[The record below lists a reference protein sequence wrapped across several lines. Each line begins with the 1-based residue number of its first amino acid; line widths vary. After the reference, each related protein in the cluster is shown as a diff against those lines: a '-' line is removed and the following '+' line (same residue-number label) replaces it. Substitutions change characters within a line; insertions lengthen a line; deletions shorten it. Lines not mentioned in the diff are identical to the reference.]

1 MTDFAEFF
9 LPTRIRVGADVAK
22 DLEGLFAERGV
33 RQLLV
38 ISDRGVEKAGI
49 LRIVLA
55 DLGGQIE
62 ILAPF
67 LDVPA
72 DSDIDLIDRL
82 AADLRARE
90 AGGQSIG
97 LLAVGG
103 GSVIDTAKGV
113 NLVRTL
119 GGSIRDY
126 QGYGVIDRPLGP
138 FIAIPTTAGT
148 GSEVTPFAVVKDG
161 REKTKITFVSPYLAP
176 QVALLIPPLTYSLPL
191 SLTVETAMDALTH
204 AIEAYLSN
212 DHNAFADALAV
223 GAMKMIASELPVLVG
238 LLKAGNEEGVK
249 SARTKLLVASTMA
262 GMAFSSALVGCVHA
276 LAHALGGL
284 YGVPHGLA
292 NGVLLA
298 PGLRFNLRAAT
309 QRLAEVGEALG
320 ADRAGDSI
328 DSKALAAIEFIEDL
342 SGRLGLPRR
351 LRDLGIPRES
361 LGEIAQ
367 AAVQDGAM
375 FTNPRQAEAEEIQ
388 AMLEEIY

>member
-22 DLEGLFAERGV
+22 DLEGLLAEKGV

-62 ILAPF
+62 ILDPF

-90 AGGQSIG
+90 AGGQPIG

-148 GSEVTPFAVVKDG
+148 GSEVTPFAVVKDV

-191 SLTVETAMDALTH
+191 GLTVQTAMDALTH

-212 DHNAFADALAV
+212 DHNAFADALAL
-223 GAMKMIASELPVLVG
+223 GAMKMIAWELPALVG

-249 SARTKLLVASTMA
+249 SARSKLLVASTMA

-284 YGVPHGLA
+284 YGIPHGLA

-298 PGLRFNLRAAT
+298 SGLRFNLRAAT

-320 ADRAGDSI
+320 AGRGGDV

-388 AMLEEIY
+388 AMLEDIY